1 MAASLFDFRDP
12 LPMPSGAHRLVA
24 AVADAAPRVGL
35 VLGLATGRSVTVT
48 CTAPRRAAL
57 VEVASPGAV
66 WAPLLCGLPDPGL
79 LLVPVDA
86 AVALADLLMGGP
98 GEPESRP
105 TTVLEQALLM
115 QHLVPALRPLAE
127 ALADRGVTAF
137 EAGAV
142 SDEEL
147 PPGTGEVLALPLDV
161 VLPTGATLV
170 VTVCLPAKS
179 LLPSDAAPHP
189 AAPSPVAHAA
199 LADVPVDISLR
210 LPTTRVCADQV
221 EDLVPG
227 DVLRLEPGAEAALV
241 GVLASGAGD
250 VTVLTAALGR
260 RGRRRAVQVGSVLTA
275 TPHTSGGR

>member
-1 MAASLFDFRDP
+1 MPASLFDFRDP

-35 VLGLATGRSVTVT
+35 VLGLATGRPVGVT
-48 CTAPRRAAL
+48 CAAPRRAAL

-66 WAPLLCGLPDPGL
+66 WAPLRCGLPDPGL
-79 LLVPVDA
+79 LLVPVEA

-98 GEPESRP
+98 GEPETRS
-105 TTVLEQALLM
+105 TTALEQALLL

-127 ALADRGVTAF
+127 ALADRGVTSF

-147 PPGTGEVLALPLDV
+147 PPGTGEVLALPLTV
-161 VLPTGATLV
+161 ALPNGATVV

-179 LLPSDAAPHP
+179 LLPSDATPHP
-189 AAPSPVAHAA
+189 ASPTPLAHAA
-199 LADVPVDISLR
+199 LADVPVDVSLR
-210 LPTTRVCADQV
+210 LPTTRLSADQV

-227 DVLRLEPGAEAALV
+227 DVLRLDAGAEGALI
-241 GVLASGAGD
+241 GVLTSSTGD
-250 VTVLTAALGR
+250 LTVLTAALGR
-260 RGRRRAVQVGSVLTA
+260 RGRRRAVQVGSVLTT
-275 TPHTSGGR
+275 TPAPSGGR